1 MTANTNGTALVL
13 AASCLLTLPGAA
25 WAHRGGPLA
34 GRNGSVA
41 SGGTT
46 CMQCHGSTAG
56 SGSVQIIGVPSRY
69 EADRVYDL
77 TVRIS
82 DAAQSGAGFQISVED
97 AVGTHVGTLILTDA
111 VNTEFNIHDSN
122 WINHTWDGVGNSV
135 TNWAGLGDA
144 AEYPLQWQ
152 APSEDIGPVT
162 FYAAGNAINNNFG
175 SSGDVIY
182 LAGETAV
189 FAGPVPAVSA
199 WGVIAM
205 TLLLLTAGTL
215 VLARQHRAAAS
226 SIQLVP
232 LR

>member
-1 MTANTNGTALVL
+1 MTENINCTALVL
-13 AASCLLTLPGAA
+13 TAICLLTVPGAA
-25 WAHRGGPLA
+25 WAFRDGPPA

-46 CMQCHGSTAG
+46 CVQCHGGPSG
-56 SGSVQIIGVPSRY
+56 FGSVQIIGVPGRY
-69 EADRVYDL
+69 ETDRVYDL

-97 AVGTHVGTLILTDA
+97 AVGTHVGTLILIDA
-111 VNTEFNIHDSN
+111 VFTQFNTEDPN
-122 WINHTWDGVGNSV
+122 WVNHTWDGVNNAV
-135 TNWAGLGDA
+135 ANWAGLGDA

-162 FYAAGNAINNNFG
+162 FYAAGNAINNNF
-175 SSGDVIY
+175 SPSGDVIY

-205 TLLLLTAGTL
+205 TLLLLTVGTL
-215 VLARQHRAAAS
+215 VLARQHRTAS
-226 SIQLVP
+226 SSLRLVP
-232 LR
+232 WR